1 MAKEL
6 SLSEDLS
13 RDYLMEHFT
22 RPIAETICNAL
33 DLTVIGD
40 ILRVTDI
47 QIEGLGIPSVHKKIF
62 KLVRDRLI
70 VNETILN
77 ANAKVSDWLAQLKV
91 CAQ

>member
-22 RPIAETICNAL
+22 RPIAETICQQL

-47 QIEGLGIPSVHKKIF
+47 QIAGLAIHDVHKNIF

-70 VNETILN
+70 KNQTILN
-77 ANAKVSDWLAQLKV
+77 ANAKVKDWLAQLKA
-91 CAQ
+91 CAE